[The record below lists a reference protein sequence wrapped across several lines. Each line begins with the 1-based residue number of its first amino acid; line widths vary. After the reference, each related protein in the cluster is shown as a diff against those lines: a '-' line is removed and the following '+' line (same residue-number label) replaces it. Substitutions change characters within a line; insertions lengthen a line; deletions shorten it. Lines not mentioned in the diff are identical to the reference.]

1 MRISIKPHHKQYLE
15 LIAQQ
20 MGCDQVAA
28 IDYLLWELRCQGYAF
43 GSPLPSVLVHSPQ
56 VHTIEPP
63 QPPPLGAFIRFE
75 EVKPASVSTPMM
87 EDELI
92 TRLIQSGLEE
102 F

>member
-28 IDYLLWELRCQGYAF
+28 IDYLLWELRRQGYAF

-63 QPPPLGAFIRFE
+63 QPPPLGAFIRCSQFC
-75 EVKPASVSTPMM
+75 KGAYFN
-87 EDELI
+87 D
-92 TRLIQSGLEE
+92 TRQEIKDTKALQSWLLV
-102 F
+102 